1 MFTEEKEKKIKV
13 MLLPLKRRHHL
24 KWRYMS
30 KIQIKLHQKSNN
42 KEEDTS
48 KKEIENIV
56 NNNNYLL
63 SIINKI
69 TLQYAIN
76 YTTNDDTFFIL
87 IDFNRYLLLFLLFSI
102 ISESIFLNS
111 GSEGTRYI
119 FFFPCENTLFFSITY
134 SGYA

>member
-1 MFTEEKEKKIKV
+1 MERFILRAMIEDLSTI
-13 MLLPLKRRHHL
+13 
-24 KWRYMS
+24 
-30 KIQIKLHQKSNN
+30 N
-42 KEEDTS
+42 KEDTS

-76 YTTNDDTFFIL
+76 YTTNDDTFLIL